1 MSVKDPTFFYGTG
14 EFIIMCILVAVF
26 SDMNP
31 VRIENDL
38 GDTF

>member
-14 EFIIMCILVAVF
+14 KVIIMCILVAVF

-31 VRIENDL
+31 VPIEKVL
-38 GDTF
+38 GDLF